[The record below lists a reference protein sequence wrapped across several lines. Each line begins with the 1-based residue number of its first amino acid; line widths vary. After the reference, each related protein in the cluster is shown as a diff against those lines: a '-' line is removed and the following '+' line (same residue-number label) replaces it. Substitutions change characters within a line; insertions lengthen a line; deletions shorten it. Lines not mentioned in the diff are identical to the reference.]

1 MTDLVFSSSTWLPQA
16 QLDFPISTD
25 NCRGG
30 IVLFSNIDMN
40 AYQFHLLCSLLVQW
54 KSIHLNILRHK
65 NAPLTMAKYLK
76 CEKGYIYREKINKE
90 DIYIYLL
97 CIQDIY
103 IYQLYIHIYQL
114 YIHIY
119 MYLLYVYICIYIYS
133 RQMYNRNYL
142 KCISIQ
148 LI

>member
-65 NAPLTMAKYLK
+65 NALLTMAKYLK
-76 CEKGYIYREKINKE
+76 CEKGYIYREDKYRRY
-90 DIYIYLL
+90 IYIY
-97 CIQDIY
+97 CVYKIYTFINY
-103 IYQLYIHIYQL
+103 IYTYINYIYT
-114 YIHIY
+114 
-119 MYLLYVYICIYIYS
+119 YICIYYMCIYVYIYS